1 VGSGADE
8 GLVTNFARSLA
19 GAGARSRAGATRF
32 SLAAILGCLLALVFT
47 APAAAQ
53 VVSIGAVPVGLQA
66 PVGAVGETEASTYSN
81 PAGNPV
87 LHSESTYAVYWDPTD
102 HYHGDWQH
110 VIDGYLANVGLA
122 SGELGTASGVL
133 TQYTDKTN
141 VPARYADNYHSAY
154 TDTTAYPASGC
165 VDPAPLQAAD
175 RIGTGK
181 TTVCLT
187 STQIADQL
195 ESFVA
200 AHGLP
205 KGMGTVYYLL
215 TPPAVTV
222 CLDAGGASGHCSARS
237 EVFETYD
244 NSFCSYHADINPG
257 GQPTGD
263 GNTILYGVIPWV
275 AGGFADPHLTF
286 ADQLPGFECQDG
298 GFDPTSEP
306 PGKHEKAHERSTSE
320 EEAFAKMNK
329 EEKEAVEEKEKYE
342 GPHEQQPNQL
352 SCPTSDGGCD
362 TGLADPIIT
371 QIGLEQ
377 ANIVTDPLLNGW
389 QDAKKAEN
397 TDECRFDF
405 APAPNGSVAA
415 EPGSHAGNL
424 SNQALATGSYY
435 INDVFNLAALRLP
448 YPGVP
453 CLSGASLV
461 PQFTAPNHVNA
472 GETVGFDGMES
483 NISLDA
489 AINFPGGGAPAAT
502 YATYTWNFG
511 DGTTASGYAPGS
523 PACESPWLTPCA
535 ASVFHAYT
543 YGGTYPVSL
552 TATDVGG
559 HAASITELVEVNGP
573 PAPSAAVPGA
583 AAPGATGAGS
593 GSGSGKGSGKGAG
606 AQPGKPVATASV
618 ISHSLKTAVKKGVA
632 VAYSVNEQ
640 VTGRFEVLISKSLA
654 QKLKISGTP
663 ATGLPAGTPAELVI
677 GKAILVTTKGGHSV
691 EHVMLSKSASSRLR
705 KAHKA
710 QLMLRL
716 IVRNAGS
723 TPQST
728 TVISAA
734 TLVG

>member
-1 VGSGADE
+1 M
-8 GLVTNFARSLA
+8 TNFARSLA
-19 GAGARSRAGATRF
+19 AAGSRSRTGATRL
-32 SLAAILGCLLALVFT
+32 SLAAVLGCLLALVFT

-81 PAGNPV
+81 AGGNPV
-87 LHSESTYAVYWDPTD
+87 LHAESVYAVYWDPTD

-122 SGELGTASGVL
+122 SGDLGTVSAVL

-141 VPARYADNYHSAY
+141 VPAQYADNYHAAY
-154 TDTTAYPASGC
+154 TDTTPYPTNGC
-165 VDPAPLQAAD
+165 VDPAPLQSAD
-175 RIGTGK
+175 RIGAGK
-181 TTVCLT
+181 TTVCLN
-187 STQIADQL
+187 STQIANQL

-237 EVFETYD
+237 EALETYE

-257 GQPTGD
+257 GQSTGD

-275 AGGFADPHLTF
+275 AGGFGDPHLTF
-286 ADQLPGFECQDG
+286 ADQLPGYECQDG

-306 PGKHEKAHERSTSE
+306 PGKREKAHERSTSE
-320 EEAFAKMNK
+320 EEAFGKMNK
-329 EEKEAVEEKEKYE
+329 EEKAAVEEREKYE

-352 SCPTSDGGCD
+352 ACPTSDGGCD
-362 TGLADPIIT
+362 IGLADPIIT
-371 QIGLEQ
+371 QLGLEQ
-377 ANIVTDPLLNGW
+377 TNIVTDPLLNGW

-405 APAPNGSVAA
+405 AAVRGGSVGAQ
-415 EPGSHAGNL
+415 PGSHAGNL
-424 SNQALATGSYY
+424 FDQNLEGGEYY
-435 INDVFNLAALRLP
+435 INDVFNLAGLRLP

-453 CLSGASLV
+453 CLNGVSLV

-472 GETVGFDGMES
+472 GETVGFNGMES
-483 NISLDA
+483 DISLDA
-489 AINFPGGGAPAAT
+489 AVNFPGGGAPAAT
-502 YATYTWNFG
+502 YATYSWNFG
-511 DGTTASGYAPGS
+511 DGTTASGYAPGA
-523 PACESPWLTPCA
+523 PACESPWLPLCA
-535 ASVFHAYT
+535 ASEFHAYT
-543 YGGTYPVSL
+543 YGGTYPVTL

-559 HAASITELVEVNGP
+559 HAATFTELVEVNGP
-573 PAPSAAVPGA
+573 PQPSAAVPATA
-583 AAPGATGAGS
+583 APSAPGAPGS
-593 GSGSGKGSGKGAG
+593 GSGSGKGTGKGSG
-606 AQPGKPVATASV
+606 SQPVKPIASASV
-618 ISHSLKTAVKKGVA
+618 ISRSLPAAVKKGVA

-640 VTGRFEVLISKSLA
+640 VTGHFEVLISKSLA
-654 QKLKISGTP
+654 HKLRISGTP
-663 ATGLPAGTPAELVI
+663 ATGLPAGTPPELVI

-691 EHVMLSKSASSRLR
+691 EHVMLSRSASRRLR

-728 TVISAA
+728 TVISAV